1 MDETFITLHR
11 KITKSAC
18 FQDADLL
25 KVFIWCLVKANFKDR
40 EVIHGGQLINLKRG
54 QFITGRFVA
63 SEELKMSEKKY
74 RNRLDSLM
82 RLNQI
87 QQKGASKYTI
97 ISVVNYDY
105 YQSGEEKRASKGPA
119 KGQQRA
125 TDNKDNKVNNNTPTE
140 KIDMSFQNQKRY
152 SEDRGYEEKSLQSD
166 PDYKPAKKK
175 EQGKATDDMQAV
187 FELFNNPAKVTW
199 RMREIER
206 VSAQALF
213 DTYGLE
219 TIKKRVDRIE
229 KLKITNSEDP
239 FLPQVDTPSE
249 LLDKMPKV
257 ERYIKTTSS

>member
-74 RNRLDSLM
+74 RNRLDNLR

-87 QQKGASKYTI
+87 QQKGANKYTI

-105 YQSGEEKRASKGPA
+105 YQSGEDKRASKGPA

-125 TDNKDNKVNNNTPTE
+125 TDNKDNKVNNPISDKSPT
-140 KIDMSFQNQKRY
+140 MSFNKNKEEDIIDFDGDGETQEAPRPQTKKYPNAPTIRKIFQEVLGRNPAIWKMNKNQLQACENLYTERTPKSVRSALEY
-152 SEDRGYEEKSLQSD
+152 SKENSEEKYCPKISSPYDLDSKWTQLGEF
-166 PDYKPAKKK
+166 K
-175 EQGKATDDMQAV
+175 
-187 FELFNNPAKVTW
+187 
-199 RMREIER
+199 
-206 VSAQALF
+206 
-213 DTYGLE
+213 
-219 TIKKRVDRIE
+219 IKQ
-229 KLKITNSEDP
+229 NGN
-239 FLPQVDTPSE
+239 
-249 LLDKMPKV
+249 
-257 ERYIKTTSS
+257 